1 MDSLAATGPL
11 LVVVGVAG
19 YLTGIASPYP
29 GRSFAL
35 TALMVGITLLVVRP
49 PTAEGGTP

>member
-1 MDSLAATGPL
+1 MDSLATLGPL

-19 YLTGIASPYP
+19 YVVGIATPYP

-35 TALMVGITLLVVRP
+35 TALMVGVTLLVVRP
-49 PTAEGGTP
+49 PSAAGGTQ